1 MKKALNKSEAVSKI
15 KEGYIEEIKFIFG
28 TDNIPEKEKSRFSF
42 LGDKNITLCICSYTW
57 HKRTWYIFFAHKT
70 PSDDIKLE
78 FYDFSVETNNYDFE
92 NITLNQRIEWLINK
106 NLLNIRQENIIWNSV
121 NNGIFIQESNLMEFG
136 SNWAKNEYEQTNKI
150 LQKNT
155 KVERFPV
162 INQHFFVDRYHF
174 DDMLKSINDDQFSDE
189 FNQCLFAYNHEKWF
203 LCATGLGSCLE
214 HLMYI
219 IIANYGDFK
228 NLEKNQLSKIILQNL
243 NNLLLVSVRDKQHL
257 SRYYLWL
264 EIRSTIIILEIHTK
278 IYVTCYSMEFQIF
291 ITIITPIVSLLRK
304 AIN

>member
-70 PSDDIKLE
+70 PSDDIKLK

-228 NLEKNQLSKIILQNL
+228 NLGKNPTFKDYITKFKQPPISISSRQATFISLLFMARNSVDHHNTGNTQKNICD
-243 NNLLLVSVRDKQHL
+243 LLLDGISDIYNDYYSDSVLAKRDD
-257 SRYYLWL
+257 
-264 EIRSTIIILEIHTK
+264 
-278 IYVTCYSMEFQIF
+278 
-291 ITIITPIVSLLRK
+291 
-304 AIN
+304 

>member
-228 NLEKNQLSKIILQNL
+228 NLGKKPTFKDYITKFKQPPISISSRQATFISLLFMARNSVDHHNTGNTHKNICD
-243 NNLLLVSVRDKQHL
+243 LLLDGISDIYND
-257 SRYYLWL
+257 YYPD
-264 EIRSTIIILEIHTK
+264 SILAK
-278 IYVTCYSMEFQIF
+278 
-291 ITIITPIVSLLRK
+291 K
-304 AIN
+304 GD